1 MWIETPVLKEDLDSV
16 CSLDYIPWENLANK
30 TIMITGATGLIGT
43 SFVNA
48 LIYADKNKKLNLKIY
63 ALVRNKERAEQIF
76 QHQLKDSDVL
86 SFIIG
91 DVESI
96 PDITENIDYIIHAAS
111 PTASSYFIE
120 KPVETIKTAV
130 LGTLNILE
138 LAKQKNI
145 AGMVYLSSM
154 EIYGSPKTEDSLKE
168 ENVGYIDPLVVRN
181 CYPEAKRQCE
191 SLCATYAAEYNIPV
205 VSVRLAQTFG
215 PGVEPNDS
223 RVFAEFAR
231 CVMNHTDIV
240 LLTTGTSK
248 RCYLYTMDAVSAIL
262 TALLKGE
269 PGKAYNAANQQTY
282 CSIYEM
288 AQEICAKLGNNLIK
302 VKIELNEKESKK
314 FSPPHFYNLDTTAIR
329 HLGWIPTTDLMNMY
343 ERMIAAMQ
351 L

>member
-1 MWIETPVLKEDLDSV
+1 MWIETPILKEDLDSV
-16 CSLDYIPWENLANK
+16 CSLEYISWEKLTNK
-30 TIMITGATGLIGT
+30 TIMVTGATGLIGT
-43 SFVNA
+43 SFISA
-48 LIYADKNKKLNLKIY
+48 LIYADIVKKLNLKIY
-63 ALVRNKERAEQIF
+63 ALVRNKERAEQIYK
-76 QHQLKDSDVL
+76 HQLKDSNAL
-86 SFIIG
+86 SFIVG
-91 DVESI
+91 DVENI
-96 PDITENIDYIIHAAS
+96 PNITGNIDYIIHAAS
-111 PTASSYFIE
+111 PTASGYFIE

-138 LAKQKNI
+138 LAKQKKV

-154 EIYGSPKTEDSLKE
+154 EIYGSPKTEDALKE

-191 SLCATYAAEYNIPV
+191 ALCAAYAGEYNIPA

-240 LLTTGTSK
+240 LLTKGTSK

-269 PGKAYNAANQQTY
+269 PGQAYNAANQQTY

-288 AQEICAKLGNNLIK
+288 AQEICTNLGKNLIN

-329 HLGWIPTTDLMNMY
+329 RLGWSPTINLMDMY

-351 L
+351 W